1 MPPRPGPG
9 WAPSELPEGQD
20 EDEKTRAARC
30 SSVTCGHGVC
40 GFESLDENKDKKEKK
55 KQPVKTLASLKTAS
69 AACAVIGCCSVRS
82 APAPRSV
89 SVCPKARRGHPG
101 GQSLSI

>member
-1 MPPRPGPG
+1 MRMRRLEQPGVHRLRVAMGSVASNP
-9 WAPSELPEGQD
+9 WI
-20 EDEKTRAARC
+20 KTKTKR
-30 SSVTCGHGVC
+30 
-40 GFESLDENKDKKEKK
+40 KK

-69 AACAVIGCCSVRS
+69 AACAVIGCCLVRS

-89 SVCPKARRGHPG
+89 SVRPKARRGHPG